1 LPISPTLKELAI
13 VVVAS
18 PLKVV
23 ITPPYFKDFK
33 TLEGVVIT
41 MVLVWELA

>member
-1 LPISPTLKELAI
+1 LSISPTLKELAI
-13 VVVAS
+13 VIVAS
-18 PLKVV
+18 PLEVV

-33 TLEGVVIT
+33 TLEGAIIT